1 MDEQNRLQLYEPRQ
15 SALERV
21 NHGAGAYPVEDREAV
36 PDLLE
41 YWRVIQKRYGTV
53 LIALLVVF
61 MIGLFATFRGKP
73 VYEARAL
80 IEIQKENPDVPTLQ
94 ELFQIEGVS
103 DAYIETQNRILKSEN
118 LARRVITQ
126 LGLEKLPE
134 FTRRSGNWQTARE
147 KPALEPVRAEFGI
160 RSAADKTVPEE
171 VLKNFEERLTVEPV
185 KRSRLI
191 EVTFESN
198 DPNTAAQVVNTLT
211 SAYIDAN
218 LESRWQAAQKA
229 SDWLS
234 QQLLGMKAKLEKS
247 EDELQKYG
255 RGNGLLFLETEK
267 GTSENIVVQRLREL
281 QQELTKAQADRYAKE
296 SLYRLL
302 EERNYAELPG
312 VFDNKL
318 IQDLTARLADL
329 QREQSRLSANFNPS
343 YPRVKELQSQIDESK
358 AMLEAERTRAAGGI
372 ANDYKAAVSHE
383 EMLQQ
388 AFVEQERQAND
399 IAGKSVQYNI
409 LKREADTNKQLYV
422 GLLEKLKETGVSSS
436 LKATNIRV
444 VDPAYPP
451 KKFARPRIL
460 LDLSITLIVGL
471 CLGIAAAFLQAHLDN
486 TLKSSEDI
494 ERFLQI
500 PSLGAVPAMEL
511 SANPRRMHGFHTRTP
526 ILGVEQGSGANGGTN
541 GHNGRVGNNGS
552 KNGAQLAPPWNRIEV
567 QDGGGHP
574 NGALAE
580 AFHGLRTSVLLSTA
594 KRPPATLLVTSAQ
607 QGEGKTTVAANLAA
621 SLAQLGD
628 SVLLIDADLRR
639 PSLQKFFQVSRST
652 GLVNYLTGDSDWRSL
667 VWQAAPIGV
676 SVLFC
681 GPVPPNP
688 ADLLSSEY
696 MRSLI
701 REASKEYKFV
711 VLDSPPLL
719 NLSDSRILA
728 TLVDGVILVVGG
740 GSTPRELVQRANLS
754 GADAGSPV
762 IGATIN
768 FADVRNDYYYSGYH
782 QEEQET
788 EK

>member
-15 SALERV
+15 NALERV
-21 NHGAGAYPVEDREAV
+21 NHGAGAYPVEDREAA

-41 YWRVIQKRYGTV
+41 YWRVIQKRYPTLLV
-53 LIALLVVF
+53 VLLVVF

-134 FTRRSGNWQTARE
+134 FARRSGSWQIARD
-147 KPALEPVRAEFGI
+147 KPAPEPMQAGFGM
-160 RSAADKTVPEE
+160 SLDVDKTVPEE
-171 VLKNFEERLTVEPV
+171 VLTNFEERLTVEPV

-218 LESRWQAAQKA
+218 LEARWQAAQKA

-267 GTSENIVVQRLREL
+267 GTSENIVVQRLGGL

-318 IQDLTARLADL
+318 IQELTARLADL
-329 QREQSRLSANFNPS
+329 QREQSRLSANFNS
-343 YPRVKELQSQIDESK
+343 NYPRVKELQSQIDESK

-383 EMLQQ
+383 EMLQK
-388 AFVEQERQAND
+388 AFTEQERQAND

-422 GLLEKLKETGVSSS
+422 GLLEKLKETGVSTSM
-436 LKATNIRV
+436 KATNIRV

-451 KKFARPRIL
+451 KKPDRPRIPL
-460 LDLSITLIVGL
+460 NLSLALILGL
-471 CLGIAAAFLQAHLDN
+471 ALGIGLAFLQEHLDN
-486 TLKSSEDI
+486 TFKSAEDV
-494 ERFLQI
+494 ERFLQV
-500 PSLGAVPAMEL
+500 PTLASVPAV
-511 SANPRRMHGFHTRTP
+511 A
-526 ILGVEQGSGANGGTN
+526 GTN
-541 GHNGRVGNNGS
+541 GNHGVHGLVQRARLL
-552 KNGAQLAPPWNRIEV
+552 GATDKVRTGLAPHWNRIE
-567 QDGGGHP
+567 D
-574 NGALAE
+574 NGQNIGLTE

-594 KRPPATLLVTSAQ
+594 RRPPTSLLVTSAQ
-607 QGEGKTTVAANLAA
+607 G
-621 SLAQLGD
+621 
-628 SVLLIDADLRR
+628 
-639 PSLQKFFQVSRST
+639 
-652 GLVNYLTGDSDWRSL
+652 
-667 VWQAAPIGV
+667 
-676 SVLFC
+676 
-681 GPVPPNP
+681 
-688 ADLLSSEY
+688 
-696 MRSLI
+696 
-701 REASKEYKFV
+701 
-711 VLDSPPLL
+711 
-719 NLSDSRILA
+719 
-728 TLVDGVILVVGG
+728 
-740 GSTPRELVQRANLS
+740 
-754 GADAGSPV
+754 
-762 IGATIN
+762 
-768 FADVRNDYYYSGYH
+768 
-782 QEEQET
+782 
-788 EK
+788 

>member
-1 MDEQNRLQLYEPRQ
+1 MDEQNRLQVYEPRQ
-15 SALERV
+15 NALERV
-21 NHGAGAYPVEDREAV
+21 NHAASAYPGEDREAV

-41 YWRVIQKRYGTV
+41 YWRVIQKRYPTV
-53 LIALLVVF
+53 LVALLVVF

-126 LGLEKLPE
+126 LGLEKLAE
-134 FTRRSGNWQTARE
+134 FTRRSGSWQIARE
-147 KPALEPVRAEFGI
+147 KPAPEPVQAGFGT
-160 RSAADKTVPEE
+160 SLSADKTVPEE

-218 LESRWQAAQKA
+218 LEARWQAAQKA

-358 AMLEAERTRAAGGI
+358 AMLETERARAAGGI

-383 EMLQQ
+383 EMLQK
-388 AFVEQERQAND
+388 AFTEQERQAND

-460 LDLSITLIVGL
+460 LDLSITLIVGM
-471 CLGIAAAFLQAHLDN
+471 CLGIAAAFLQEHLDN

-511 SANPRRMHGFHTRTP
+511 SANPRRLHGFQTSAPT
-526 ILGVEQGSGANGGTN
+526 LDAEKVNGTN
-541 GHNGRVGNNGS
+541 GHNGRNGNNGS
-552 KNGAQLAPPWNRIEV
+552 KNGTRLAPSWNRIEV
-567 QDGGGHP
+567 QDSGGHQH
-574 NGALAE
+574 GALAE

-639 PSLQKFFQVSRST
+639 PSLQKFFQISRST
-652 GLVNYLTGDSDWRSL
+652 GLVNYLTGDCDWRSL

-701 REASKEYKFV
+701 REAAKEYKFV

-740 GSTPRELVQRANLS
+740 GTTPRELVQRAYLS
-754 GADAGSPV
+754 AVDAGSHV

-782 QEEQET
+782 QEAEES

>member
-41 YWRVIQKRYGTV
+41 YWRVIQKRYGTM

-61 MIGLFATFRGKP
+61 VIGLFATFRGEP

-94 ELFQIEGVS
+94 ELFQIESVS

-134 FTRRSGNWQTARE
+134 LARRSGSWRIAGQ
-147 KPALEPVRAEFGI
+147 KPATEPVRPQFG
-160 RSAADKTVPEE
+160 STSADKAVPEE

-198 DPNTAAQVVNTLT
+198 DPNIAAQVVNTLT

-218 LESRWQAAQKA
+218 LEARWQAAQKA

-318 IQDLTARLADL
+318 IQELTARLADL
-329 QREQSRLSANFNPS
+329 QREQSRLSANFNPN

-383 EMLQQ
+383 EMLQK
-388 AFVEQERQAND
+388 AFTEQERQAND

-422 GLLEKLKETGVSSS
+422 GLLQKLKETGVSSS

-460 LDLSITLIVGL
+460 LDLSITLIVGM
-471 CLGIAAAFLQAHLDN
+471 CLGIAAAFLQEHLDN

-494 ERFLQI
+494 ERFLQMLA
-500 PSLGAVPAMEL
+500 LGAVPAMDPT
-511 SANPRRMHGFHTRTP
+511 ANPRRVQGCQNNAAV
-526 ILGVEQGSGANGGTN
+526 LGAGKSNGTN
-541 GHNGRVGNNGS
+541 GHNGSNGNNRS
-552 KNGAQLAPPWNRIEV
+552 KNGTRLAPPWNRIEV

-574 NGALAE
+574 HGALAE

-652 GLVNYLTGDSDWRSL
+652 GLVNYLTGDCDW
-667 VWQAAPIGV
+667 
-676 SVLFC
+676 
-681 GPVPPNP
+681 
-688 ADLLSSEY
+688 
-696 MRSLI
+696 
-701 REASKEYKFV
+701 
-711 VLDSPPLL
+711 
-719 NLSDSRILA
+719 
-728 TLVDGVILVVGG
+728 
-740 GSTPRELVQRANLS
+740 
-754 GADAGSPV
+754 
-762 IGATIN
+762 
-768 FADVRNDYYYSGYH
+768 
-782 QEEQET
+782 
-788 EK
+788 

>member
-15 SALERV
+15 NALERV
-21 NHGAGAYPVEDREAV
+21 NHGAGAYPVEDREAL

-41 YWRVIQKRYGTV
+41 YWRVIQKRYTTV
-53 LIALLVVF
+53 LVALLVVF

-134 FTRRSGNWQTARE
+134 FTRRGGSWQIARE
-147 KPALEPVRAEFGI
+147 KPAPEPVRVEFGI
-160 RSAADKTVPEE
+160 SSTADKTVPEE

-191 EVTFESN
+191 EVTFESD
-198 DPNTAAQVVNTLT
+198 DPNIAAQVVNTLT

-218 LESRWQAAQKA
+218 LEARWQAAQKA

-234 QQLLGMKAKLEKS
+234 QQLLGMKSKLEKS

-318 IQDLTARLADL
+318 IQELTARLADL
-329 QREQSRLSANFNPS
+329 QREQSRLSANFNPN

-358 AMLEAERTRAAGGI
+358 AMLEAERARAAGGI

-383 EMLQQ
+383 EMLQK
-388 AFVEQERQAND
+388 AFTEQERQAND

-460 LDLSITLIVGL
+460 LDLSITLIVGM
-471 CLGIAAAFLQAHLDN
+471 CLGIAAAFLQEHLDN

-511 SANPRRMHGFHTRTP
+511 SANPRRLHGFRNNAAV
-526 ILGVEQGSGANGGTN
+526 LEAGKSNGTN
-541 GHNGRVGNNGS
+541 GHNGSNGNDGS
-552 KNGAQLAPPWNRIEV
+552 KNGTRLVPSWNRIEV
-567 QDGGGHP
+567 QDGGGRPH
-574 NGALAE
+574 GALAE

-652 GLVNYLTGDSDWRSL
+652 GLVNYLTGDSDWRTL

-740 GSTPRELVQRANLS
+740 GTTPRELVQRAYLS
-754 GADAGSPV
+754 AVDAGSHV

-768 FADVRNDYYYSGYH
+768 FADVRNDYYYSGYR
-782 QEEQET
+782 QEAEES

>member
-1 MDEQNRLQLYEPRQ
+1 MDEQNRLQVYDPRHN
-15 SALERV
+15 APEMRI
-21 NHGAGAYPVEDREAV
+21 NHNGGAYPGEDREAV

-41 YWRVIQKRYGTV
+41 YWSVIRKRYATV
-53 LIALLVVF
+53 FIVLLVVVT
-61 MIGLFATFRGKP
+61 IGILATFRGKP

-118 LARRVITQ
+118 LARRVITE

-134 FTRRSGNWQTARE
+134 FTKRSGSWQEARG
-147 KPALEPVRAEFGI
+147 KQAASMPVAIAGMNGGG
-160 RSAADKTVPEE
+160 TPGVPEE
-171 VLKNFEERLTVEPV
+171 VLKNFAERLTVEPV

-191 EVTFESN
+191 EVTFESS
-198 DPNTAAQVVNTLT
+198 DPKIAAQVVNTLT
-211 SAYIDAN
+211 AAYIDAN
-218 LESRWQAAQKA
+218 LEARWEAAQKA
-229 SDWLS
+229 SDWLQ
-234 QQLLGMKAKLEKS
+234 QQLLGMKGKLEES

-255 RGNGLLFLETEK
+255 RENGLLFLETEK

-281 QQELTKAQADRYAKE
+281 QQELTKAQADRYGKE

-302 EERNYAELPG
+302 ENKDYGTLPG
-312 VFDNKL
+312 IIDNKL
-318 IQDLTARLADL
+318 IQDLSVRLADL
-329 QREQSRLSANFNPS
+329 QREQSRLSANFNPG
-343 YPRVKELQSQIDESK
+343 YPRVKELQSQIDEST
-358 AMLEAERTRAAGGI
+358 AMLEAERARAAASI

-383 EMLQQ
+383 EMLRNAFTEQQ
-388 AFVEQERQAND
+388 RQAND

-422 GLLEKLKETGVSSS
+422 GLLAKLKETGVSSS

-460 LDLSITLIVGL
+460 LDLSITLILGI
-471 CLGIAAAFLQAHLDN
+471 CLGVAAAFLQEHLDN
-486 TLKSSEDI
+486 TLKNSEDI

-500 PSLGAVPAMEL
+500 PALGSVPAVAL
-511 SANPRRMHGFHTRTP
+511 TGNGRSLHGFRATERM
-526 ILGVEQGSGANGGTN
+526 LGLENGN
-541 GHNGRVGNNGS
+541 GHKNGHENGNAANWNRIKTEG
-552 KNGAQLAPPWNRIEV
+552 NGAQ
-567 QDGGGHP
+567 H
-574 NGALAE
+574 GALAE

-639 PSLQKFFQVSRST
+639 PSLQKFFQVTRST
-652 GLVNYLTGDSDWRSL
+652 GLVNYLTGDCDWRSL
-667 VWQAAPIGV
+667 VWQATPIGV

-696 MRSLI
+696 MKTLV

-719 NLSDSRILA
+719 NLADSRILA

-740 GSTPRELVQRANLS
+740 GTTPRDMVQRAYLS
-754 GADAGSPV
+754 AIDAGSHV
-762 IGATIN
+762 LGATIN
-768 FADVRNDYYYSGYH
+768 FADVGNDYYYSGYH
-782 QEEQET
+782 QQEPGES

>member
-15 SALERV
+15 NALERV
-21 NHGAGAYPVEDREAV
+21 NHGAGAYPTEDREAV

-41 YWRVIQKRYGTV
+41 YWRVIRKRYPTV
-53 LIALLVVF
+53 LVALLVVL

-134 FTRRSGNWQTARE
+134 FTRRGGSWQIARE
-147 KPALEPVRAEFGI
+147 KPAEVPAPLRAEFGFSS
-160 RSAADKTVPEE
+160 SAEKTIPEE

-198 DPNTAAQVVNTLT
+198 DPNIAAQVVNTLT

-218 LESRWQAAQKA
+218 LEARWQAAQKA

-318 IQDLTARLADL
+318 IQELTARLADL
-329 QREQSRLSANFNPS
+329 QREQSRLSANFNPN

-358 AMLEAERTRAAGGI
+358 AMLEAERARAAGGI

-383 EMLQQ
+383 EMLQK
-388 AFVEQERQAND
+388 AFTEQERQAND

-451 KKFARPRIL
+451 TKFARPRIL
-460 LDLSITLIVGL
+460 LDLSITLIVGM
-471 CLGIAAAFLQAHLDN
+471 CLGIAAAFLQEHLDN
-486 TLKSSEDI
+486 TLKSPEDI

-511 SANPRRMHGFHTRTP
+511 SANPRRLHGFQTSMPT
-526 ILGVEQGSGANGGTN
+526 LEAAKVNGTN
-541 GHNGRVGNNGS
+541 GHNGRSGNNGS
-552 KNGAQLAPPWNRIEV
+552 KNGTRLAPSWNRIEV
-567 QDGGGHP
+567 QDGGGHS

-740 GSTPRELVQRANLS
+740 GSTPRELVQRAYLS
-754 GADAGSPV
+754 AVDAGSHV

-782 QEEQET
+782 QEVEES

>member
-1 MDEQNRLQLYEPRQ
+1 MEENRLQLYEPRHDVGQ
-15 SALERV
+15 VRV
-21 NHGAGAYPVEDREAV
+21 KTGGAASLIEDQQTA
-36 PDLLE
+36 PDLRE
-41 YWRVIQKRYGTV
+41 YWGVIRKRYATV
-53 LIALLVVF
+53 FIVMLIVF
-61 MIGLFATFRGKP
+61 TIGLFATFRGKP
-73 VYEARAL
+73 VYEARTL

-134 FTRRSGNWQTARE
+134 FTRRSGSWQIARE
-147 KPALEPVRAEFGI
+147 KPAPEPMQAGFGT
-160 RSAADKTVPEE
+160 SFAADKTVPEE

-211 SAYIDAN
+211 SAYNDAN
-218 LESRWQAAQKA
+218 LEARWQAAQKA

-318 IQDLTARLADL
+318 IQELTARLADL
-329 QREQSRLSANFNPS
+329 QREQSRLAANFNPS

-358 AMLEAERTRAAGGI
+358 AMLEAERVRAAGGI

-388 AFVEQERQAND
+388 AFTEQERQAND

-460 LDLSITLIVGL
+460 LDLSLALIIGL
-471 CLGIAAAFLQAHLDN
+471 CLGVTAAFLQEHLDN
-486 TLKSSEDI
+486 TLKNSEDI

-500 PSLGAVPAMEL
+500 PALGAVPAMAL
-511 SANPRRMHGFHTRTP
+511 P
-526 ILGVEQGSGANGGTN
+526 GSGRSLHGLRATERLLGSGVYRNGG
-541 GHNGRVGNNGS
+541 
-552 KNGAQLAPPWNRIEV
+552 KNGNGNGNGTAWNRI
-567 QDGGGHP
+567 
-574 NGALAE
+574 
-580 AFHGLRTSVLLSTA
+580 
-594 KRPPATLLVTSAQ
+594 K
-607 QGEGKTTVAANLAA
+607 
-621 SLAQLGD
+621 
-628 SVLLIDADLRR
+628 
-639 PSLQKFFQVSRST
+639 
-652 GLVNYLTGDSDWRSL
+652 
-667 VWQAAPIGV
+667 
-676 SVLFC
+676 
-681 GPVPPNP
+681 
-688 ADLLSSEY
+688 
-696 MRSLI
+696 M
-701 REASKEYKFV
+701 
-711 VLDSPPLL
+711 
-719 NLSDSRILA
+719 
-728 TLVDGVILVVGG
+728 
-740 GSTPRELVQRANLS
+740 
-754 GADAGSPV
+754 
-762 IGATIN
+762 
-768 FADVRNDYYYSGYH
+768 
-782 QEEQET
+782 
-788 EK
+788 

>member
-15 SALERV
+15 NALERV
-21 NHGAGAYPVEDREAV
+21 NHGAGAYPAEDREAV

-41 YWRVIQKRYGTV
+41 YWRVIQKRYPTV
-53 LIALLVVF
+53 LVALLVVL

-134 FTRRSGNWQTARE
+134 FTRRSGSWQIARE
-147 KPALEPVRAEFGI
+147 KPVPEPIQAGFGM
-160 RSAADKTVPEE
+160 SLAADKAVPEE

-218 LESRWQAAQKA
+218 LEARWQAAQKA

-318 IQDLTARLADL
+318 IQELTARLADL
-329 QREQSRLSANFNPS
+329 QREQSRLSANFNPN
-343 YPRVKELQSQIDESK
+343 YPRVKELQSQIDESE

-383 EMLQQ
+383 ELLQK
-388 AFVEQERQAND
+388 AFTEQERQAND

-460 LDLSITLIVGL
+460 LDLSITLIVGM
-471 CLGIAAAFLQAHLDN
+471 CLGIAAAFLQEHLDN

-511 SANPRRMHGFHTRTP
+511 SANPRRLHGF
-526 ILGVEQGSGANGGTN
+526 QNNGAVLEAGKSNGTN
-541 GHNGRVGNNGS
+541 GHNGSNGNNGS
-552 KNGAQLAPPWNRIEV
+552 KNGTRLAPPWNRIEV

-574 NGALAE
+574 HGALAE

-740 GSTPRELVQRANLS
+740 GTTPRELVQRAYLS
-754 GADAGSPV
+754 AVDAGSHV

-782 QEEQET
+782 QEAEES

>member
-15 SALERV
+15 NALERV
-21 NHGAGAYPVEDREAV
+21 NHAAGTYPVEDREAV

-41 YWRVIQKRYGTV
+41 YWRVIQKRYPTV
-53 LIALLVVF
+53 LVALLVVF

-134 FTRRSGNWQTARE
+134 FTRRSGSWQIARE
-147 KPALEPVRAEFGI
+147 KAAPEPVQAGFGM
-160 RSAADKTVPEE
+160 SLAADKIVPEE

-218 LESRWQAAQKA
+218 LEARWQAAQKA

-318 IQDLTARLADL
+318 IQELTARLADL
-329 QREQSRLSANFNPS
+329 QREQSRLSANFNPN

-372 ANDYKAAVSHE
+372 ANDYKAAVGHE
-383 EMLQQ
+383 EMLQK
-388 AFVEQERQAND
+388 AFTEQERQAND

-460 LDLSITLIVGL
+460 LDLSITLIVGM
-471 CLGIAAAFLQAHLDN
+471 CLGIAAAFLQEHLDN

-511 SANPRRMHGFHTRTP
+511 SANPRRLHGFQTSAP
-526 ILGVEQGSGANGGTN
+526 VLDAEKVNGTN
-541 GHNGRVGNNGS
+541 ERNGRNGNNGS
-552 KNGAQLAPPWNRIEV
+552 KNGTRLAPPWNRIEV

-574 NGALAE
+574 HGALAE

-740 GSTPRELVQRANLS
+740 GTTPRELVQRAYLS
-754 GADAGSPV
+754 AVDAGSHV

-782 QEEQET
+782 QEAKESG
-788 EK
+788 K

>member
-1 MDEQNRLQLYEPRQ
+1 MEDNRLQVYQSRQ
-15 SALERV
+15 EIAQVRARDGSAASL
-21 NHGAGAYPVEDREAV
+21 AQDPDSV

-41 YWRVIQKRYGTV
+41 YWGIIRKRFATLLIV
-53 LIALLVVF
+53 LLIVF
-61 MIGLFATFRGKP
+61 TAGLFATFRGKP
-73 VYEARAL
+73 VYEAHAL

-94 ELFQIEGVS
+94 EIFQIDGVS

-118 LARRVITQ
+118 LARRVILQ
-126 LGLEKLPE
+126 LGLDRMPE
-134 FTRRSGNWQTARE
+134 FMQRSGSWQEARE
-147 KPALEPVRAEFGI
+147 KKDVSQASTMAVAPA
-160 RSAADKTVPEE
+160 SAQQAIPEA
-171 VLKNFEERLTVEPV
+171 VLKNFAQRLAVEPV

-198 DPNTAAQVVNTLT
+198 DPQTAAKVVNTLT
-211 SAYIDAN
+211 AVYIDAN
-218 LESRWQAAQKA
+218 LEARWEAAQKA

-234 QQLLGMKAKLEKS
+234 QQLMGMKGKLEKS

-255 RGNGLLFLETEK
+255 RQNGLLFLETDK
-267 GTSENIVVQRLREL
+267 GNSENIVVERLRDL
-281 QQELTKAQADRYAKE
+281 QEELTKAQAERYKKE

-302 EERNYAELPG
+302 ENKDYGSLPG

-318 IQDLTARLADL
+318 IQDLTTRLADL
-329 QREQSRLSANFNPS
+329 ERERSRLAANFNPS
-343 YPRVKELQSQIDESK
+343 YPRVKELQSQIDESTE
-358 AMLEAERTRAAGGI
+358 MLEAERARAGGGI
-372 ANDYKAAVSHE
+372 ANDYKAAISRE
-383 EMLQQ
+383 QLLRD
-388 AFVEQERQAND
+388 AFMEQERQAND

-422 GLLEKLKETGVSSS
+422 GLLSKLKETGVSSS

-451 KKFARPRIL
+451 KKFARPRIA
-460 LDLSITLIVGL
+460 LDLSIALIVGI
-471 CLGIAAAFLQAHLDN
+471 CLGFAAAFLQEHLDN
-486 TLKSSEDI
+486 TLKNSEDI

-500 PSLGAVPAMEL
+500 PALGSVPAVML
-511 SANPRRMHGFHTRTP
+511 SENSKGLRATERMLGFENR
-526 ILGVEQGSGANGGTN
+526 NGNRN
-541 GHNGRVGNNGS
+541 GHG
-552 KNGAQLAPPWNRIEV
+552 NGAEWNRIKPAEGNGI
-567 QDGGGHP
+567 Q

-607 QGEGKTTVAANLAA
+607 QGEGKTTVAANLTA

-639 PSLQKFFQVSRST
+639 PSLHKFFQISRET
-652 GLVNYLTGDSDWRSL
+652 GLVNYLTGDCDWRSL
-667 VWQAAPIGV
+667 VWQASPVGV

-696 MRSLI
+696 MRTLL
-701 REASKEYKFV
+701 REASREYKFV

-719 NLSDSRILA
+719 NLADSRILA

-740 GSTPRELVQRANLS
+740 GSTPRDMVRRAYLS
-754 GADAGSPV
+754 AVDAGSHV
-762 IGATIN
+762 LGAMIN
-768 FADVRNDYYYSGYH
+768 FADVKNDYYYSGYH
-782 QEEQET
+782 QVEPDKPGEQKER
-788 EK
+788 

>member
-15 SALERV
+15 NALERV

-41 YWRVIQKRYGTV
+41 YWRVIQKRYATV
-53 LIALLVVF
+53 LVALLVVF
-61 MIGLFATFRGKP
+61 IIGLFVTFRGKP

-134 FTRRSGNWQTARE
+134 FTRRSGGWQIARE
-147 KPALEPVRAEFGI
+147 KAAPEPVRVEFGI
-160 RSAADKTVPEE
+160 IPTGDKTVPEE

-218 LESRWQAAQKA
+218 LEARWQAAQKA

-329 QREQSRLSANFNPS
+329 QREQSRLSANFNPN

-358 AMLEAERTRAAGGI
+358 AMLEAERARAAGGI

-383 EMLQQ
+383 EMLQR
-388 AFVEQERQAND
+388 AFTEQERQAND

-444 VDPAYPP
+444 VDSAYPP

-460 LDLSITLIVGL
+460 LDLSITLIVGM
-471 CLGIAAAFLQAHLDN
+471 CLGIAVAFLQEHLDN

-511 SANPRRMHGFHTRTP
+511 SGNPRRLHGFQASAP
-526 ILGVEQGSGANGGTN
+526 ALDAGKVNGTN
-541 GHNGRVGNNGS
+541 GHNGRNGNNGS
-552 KNGAQLAPPWNRIEV
+552 KDGTRLAPPWNRIEV
-567 QDGGGHP
+567 QDGGGHQH
-574 NGALAE
+574 GALAE
-580 AFHGLRTSVLLSTA
+580 AFHGLRTSVLLSTP

-639 PSLQKFFQVSRST
+639 PSLQNFFQVSRST
-652 GLVNYLTGDSDWRSL
+652 GLVNYLTGDCDWRSL

-696 MRSLI
+696 MRTLI

-740 GSTPRELVQRANLS
+740 GTTPRELVQRAYLS
-754 GADAGSPV
+754 AVDAGSRV

-782 QEEQET
+782 QEAEES

>member
-15 SALERV
+15 NALDRV
-21 NHGAGAYPVEDREAV
+21 NHGASAYPVEDREAV

-41 YWRVIQKRYGTV
+41 YWRVIQKRYATV
-53 LIALLVVF
+53 LVALLVVF

-126 LGLEKLPE
+126 LGLERLPE
-134 FTRRSGNWQTARE
+134 FTWRSGSWQIARE
-147 KPALEPVRAEFGI
+147 KPAPEPVREEFGI
-160 RSAADKTVPEE
+160 SSAADRIVPEE

-198 DPNTAAQVVNTLT
+198 DPNIAAQVVNALT

-218 LESRWQAAQKA
+218 LEARWQAAQKA

-318 IQDLTARLADL
+318 IQELTARLADL
-329 QREQSRLSANFNPS
+329 QREQSRLGANFNPS

-358 AMLEAERTRAAGGI
+358 AMLDAERARAAGGI

-383 EMLQQ
+383 EMLQK
-388 AFVEQERQAND
+388 AFTEQERQAND

-460 LDLSITLIVGL
+460 LDLSITLIVGM
-471 CLGIAAAFLQAHLDN
+471 CLGIAAAFLQEHLDN

-511 SANPRRMHGFHTRTP
+511 SANPRRMHGFQTSAP
-526 ILGVEQGSGANGGTN
+526 VVLDAGKVNGTN
-541 GHNGRVGNNGS
+541 GHNGRNGNNGS
-552 KNGAQLAPPWNRIEV
+552 KNGARLAPPWNRIEV

-740 GSTPRELVQRANLS
+740 GTTPRELVQRAYLS
-754 GADAGSPV
+754 AVDAGSHV

-782 QEEQET
+782 QEANES

>member
-41 YWRVIQKRYGTV
+41 YWRVIQKRYPTV
-53 LIALLVVF
+53 LVALLVVF

-134 FTRRSGNWQTARE
+134 FTRRNGSWQIARE
-147 KPALEPVRAEFGI
+147 KPAPEPMQAGFGM
-160 RSAADKTVPEE
+160 SMAADKVVPEE

-218 LESRWQAAQKA
+218 LEARWQAAQKA

-247 EDELQKYG
+247 EDELQRYG

-281 QQELTKAQADRYAKE
+281 QQELTKTQADRYAKE

-318 IQDLTARLADL
+318 IQELTARLADL
-329 QREQSRLSANFNPS
+329 QREQSRLSANFNPN

-358 AMLEAERTRAAGGI
+358 AMLDAERARAAGGI

-383 EMLQQ
+383 EMLQK
-388 AFVEQERQAND
+388 AFTEQERQAND

-460 LDLSITLIVGL
+460 LDLSITLIVGM
-471 CLGIAAAFLQAHLDN
+471 CLGIAAAFLQEHLDN

-511 SANPRRMHGFHTRTP
+511 SANPRRLHGFQNSAAV
-526 ILGVEQGSGANGGTN
+526 LDAGKAGGTN
-541 GHNGRVGNNGS
+541 GHNGSNGNNGS
-552 KNGAQLAPPWNRIEV
+552 KIGTRLAPPWNRIEV

-574 NGALAE
+574 HGALAE

-607 QGEGKTTVAANLAA
+607 QGEGKTTIAANLAA

-667 VWQAAPIGV
+667 VWQAVPIGV

-740 GSTPRELVQRANLS
+740 GTTPRELVQRAYLS
-754 GADAGSPV
+754 AVDAGSHV

-782 QEEQET
+782 QEAEES

>member
-15 SALERV
+15 NALERV
-21 NHGAGAYPVEDREAV
+21 NHAAGAYPVEDREAV

-41 YWRVIQKRYGTV
+41 YWRVIQKRYPTV
-53 LIALLVVF
+53 LVALLVVF

-134 FTRRSGNWQTARE
+134 FTRRGGSWQIARE
-147 KPALEPVRAEFGI
+147 KPAPEPVQAGFGM
-160 RSAADKTVPEE
+160 SLAADKIVPEE

-218 LESRWQAAQKA
+218 LEARWQAAQKA

-318 IQDLTARLADL
+318 IQELTARLADL
-329 QREQSRLSANFNPS
+329 QREQSRLSANFNPN

-383 EMLQQ
+383 EMLQR
-388 AFVEQERQAND
+388 AFTEQERQAND

-460 LDLSITLIVGL
+460 LDLSITLIVGM
-471 CLGIAAAFLQAHLDN
+471 CLGIAAAFLQEHLDN

-511 SANPRRMHGFHTRTP
+511 SANPRRLHGFQTNAP
-526 ILGVEQGSGANGGTN
+526 VLDAEKVNGTN
-541 GHNGRVGNNGS
+541 EHNGRNGNNGS
-552 KNGAQLAPPWNRIEV
+552 KNGTRLAPPWNRIEV
-567 QDGGGHP
+567 QEGGGHP
-574 NGALAE
+574 HGALAE

-652 GLVNYLTGDSDWRSL
+652 GLVNHLTGDSDWRSL

-701 REASKEYKFV
+701 RDASKEYKFV

-740 GSTPRELVQRANLS
+740 GTTPRELVQRAYLS
-754 GADAGSPV
+754 AVDAGSHV

-768 FADVRNDYYYSGYH
+768 FADVRNDYYYSGY
-782 QEEQET
+782 QQET
-788 EK
+788 EESEK

>member
-41 YWRVIQKRYGTV
+41 YWRVIQKRYTTV
-53 LIALLVVF
+53 LVALLVVC

-134 FTRRSGNWQTARE
+134 FTRRSGSWQIARE
-147 KPALEPVRAEFGI
+147 KPTPEPVRAEFGI
-160 RSAADKTVPEE
+160 SSAADKTVPEE

-218 LESRWQAAQKA
+218 LEARWQAAQKA

-329 QREQSRLSANFNPS
+329 QREQSRLSANFNPN

-358 AMLEAERTRAAGGI
+358 AMLEAERARAAGGI

-383 EMLQQ
+383 EMLQN
-388 AFVEQERQAND
+388 AFTEQERQAND
-399 IAGKSVQYNI
+399 VAGKSVQYNI
-409 LKREADTNKQLYV
+409 LKREAETNKQLYV

-460 LDLSITLIVGL
+460 LDLSITLIVGM
-471 CLGIAAAFLQAHLDN
+471 CLGIAAAFLQEHLDN

-511 SANPRRMHGFHTRTP
+511 SANPRRLHRFSTSAPMLDAEK
-526 ILGVEQGSGANGGTN
+526 INGTN
-541 GHNGRVGNNGS
+541 GNNGRNANNGS
-552 KNGAQLAPPWNRIEV
+552 KNGTRLAPPWNRIEV
-567 QDGGGHP
+567 QDSGGHQH
-574 NGALAE
+574 GALAE

-740 GSTPRELVQRANLS
+740 GSTPRELVQRAYLS
-754 GADAGSPV
+754 AVDAGSHV

-782 QEEQET
+782 QEAEES